1 MAEVPQYRLGEVER
15 KLLTLYAL
23 RELGPCNNLQL
34 IAFMTENDLMNYF
47 DLQLALYELAQ
58 RGQVLKE
65 PVCGDER
72 YTITP
77 EGEQATELFVSR
89 LGESALVKLRAAVPD
104 FSERMRKERE
114 LFAQI
119 SHESRNEYHAQMG
132 IAEGGM
138 QLLRLDLS
146 LPTAELADRFRAA
159 WAENAREIY
168 DFIINRLSGEDLP

>member
-1 MAEVPQYRLGEVER
+1 MAEVPQYRLGELER

-23 RELGPCNNLQL
+23 SELGPCNNLQL
-34 IAFMTENDLMNYF
+34 IAFMSENDLMYYF

-58 RGQVLKE
+58 RGQVIRE
-65 PVCGDER
+65 PVQGDER

-77 EGEQATELFVSR
+77 EGEQAITLFITR
-89 LGESALVKLRAAVPD
+89 LGESALDKVRAAVPA
-104 FSERMRKERE
+104 FSEKMRRERE
-114 LFAQI
+114 LFATI

-138 QLLRLDLS
+138 ELMRLDIS

-159 WAENAREIY
+159 WADKARAIY
-168 DFIINRLSGEDLP
+168 DFIIETLSGEDLV

>member
-1 MAEVPQYRLGEVER
+1 MAEVPQYRLGELER

-23 RELGPCNNLQL
+23 SELGPCNNLQL

-47 DLQLALYELAQ
+47 DLQTALYELTQ

-65 PVCGDER
+65 PVRGDER

-77 EGEQATELFVSR
+77 EGEQAIGLFVSR
-89 LGESALVKLRAAVPD
+89 LGESALLKVQEAVPA
-104 FSERMRKERE
+104 FAEQMRRERE
-114 LFAQI
+114 LFASI

-132 IAEGGM
+132 IADSGLTLM
-138 QLLRLDLS
+138 RLDLS

-159 WAENAREIY
+159 WADNAREIY
-168 DFIINRLSGEDLP
+168 DFIIKRLSGEDLP